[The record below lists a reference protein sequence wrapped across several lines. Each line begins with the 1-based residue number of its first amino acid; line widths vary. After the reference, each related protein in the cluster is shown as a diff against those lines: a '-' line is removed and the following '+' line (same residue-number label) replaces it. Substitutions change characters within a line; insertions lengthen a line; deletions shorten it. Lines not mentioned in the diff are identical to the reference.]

1 MTHLLKI
8 LLAFIIAISFLSGCS
23 QNTLKDEVNLSTPSK
38 TNTKRSGAILNYS
51 LTELKEIDL
60 TNQQADNE
68 DGAINLWQKISEGY
82 QLNQPINGRIQSEIN
97 FYHTRHKTIPEAL
110 RRATPYLYMIT
121 HEIQKRNM
129 PMEIVFLPIIE
140 SSFHT
145 KALSSANASGMWQ
158 FTPDTAQVRG
168 LKNDWWYDGRRDVYE
183 STVAAL
189 DLLQSLY
196 TRLDNDWMLA
206 LAAYN
211 WGALNVKAA
220 VAKNKAKG
228 LPTDYWNLKMPA
240 ETMRYVPKLLAVAQI
255 IKYAPQFNV
264 SLPDIPN
271 TPLLTRI
278 QIDQQ
283 IDLST
288 AAQMAGMSWDE
299 FHRINAGHKRIT
311 TKPNESTHVVVPV
324 DKLNTFAINLTKFA
338 PQTNGKWISYTL
350 TNQDTLTDLARR
362 HNTTTEILTRVN
374 QLTYLPKAG
383 QTLLIPVD
391 HQHIDEGFAENAHAS
406 LKTTLALENQE
417 LANAKLLAERK
428 NKPTQPQITYKLKH
442 NQPLSK
448 VAEHFGISANS
459 LATAN
464 HLQPQAALKAGQTL
478 VIPIK
483 NITIVTAKKGD
494 TWLSLAKQNRIPP
507 HLLLSI
513 NQAQEKDSIK
523 AGQSIKIP
531 KLG

>member
-1 MTHLLKI
+1 MKLSLYA
-8 LLAFIIAISFLSGCS
+8 LLALCVTSLLLSGCS
-23 QNTLKDEVNLSTPSK
+23 QGIKDEVNLSGKS
-38 TNTKRSGAILNYS
+38 TNTGKRSGAMLNYS
-51 LTELKEIDL
+51 LHELKEIDL
-60 TNQQADNE
+60 TNRQADEE
-68 DGAINLWQKISEGY
+68 DSAIDFWQKISDGY
-82 QLNQPINGRIQSEIN
+82 QLNQAINSRIQNEIN
-97 FYHTRHKTIPEAL
+97 FYHARHKTIPEAL
-110 RRATPYLYMIT
+110 RRASPYLYMIT

-129 PMEIVFLPIIE
+129 PMEIAFLPIIE
-140 SSFHT
+140 SSFNT

-196 TRLDNDWMLA
+196 GRLDNDWMLA

-228 LPTDYWNLKMPA
+228 LPTDYWNLKMPT
-240 ETMRYVPKLLAVAQI
+240 ETMRYVPKLLAVAHMV
-255 IKYAPQFNV
+255 KSAPQYKIA
-264 SLPDIPN
+264 LPNIPN

-288 AAQMAGMSWDE
+288 AAQMADMSWDD

-311 TKPNESTHVVVPV
+311 TNPNEKTFVVVPV
-324 DKLNTFAINLTKFA
+324 DKLSTFAINLTRFA

-350 TNQDTLTDLARR
+350 TTNDTLNDLAKR
-362 HNTTTEILTRVN
+362 HNTTPEILSRIN
-374 QLTYLPKAG
+374 QLTYTPRAG

-391 HQHIDEGFAENAHAS
+391 QQQLDENLAITADSS
-406 LKTTLALENQE
+406 LKTTLALESRE
-417 LANAKLLAERK
+417 IANARALAQRK
-428 NKPTQPQITYKLKH
+428 QALKQQNLPYKLRH

-448 VAEHFGISANS
+448 VAEYFGVS
-459 LATAN
+459 LA
-464 HLQPQAALKAGQTL
+464 ALALVNNLTPASKLKVGQEL
-478 VIPIK
+478 IIPVEKVISI
-483 NITIVTAKKGD
+483 TAKKGD
-494 TWLSLAKQNRIPP
+494 TWQLIAKQNRIPI
-507 HLLLSI
+507 HVLLSF
-513 NQAQEKDSIK
+513 NNAKEKDALTPGQAIK
-523 AGQSIKIP
+523 VP
-531 KLG
+531 KMG